1 VASAENTL
9 AGERRRIALRCR
21 HHPSWGADGTVEDI
35 VRQRLRRW
43 LQPRLHRLAALHHEV
58 MEIRAG
64 DPVAA
69 RFAAFGQGSVIEHPA
84 EHLGNTA
91 SVALGDRVLV
101 RPRVTFEA
109 LAPPGTV
116 VIQLGDD
123 VYCGYGA
130 RFVAVNGIE
139 VGAGCTVGH
148 GATLADTV
156 HDYKAAPS
164 EHFHA
169 TGLKLGRPLRLGEGA
184 MVGNNCVVA
193 GGIEIGA
200 GAIIAPNTFVN
211 RDVPARCLVGGN
223 PARVQRRQRDDGT
236 WETVEDQ
243 PPMAGQ

>member
-1 VASAENTL
+1 M
-9 AGERRRIALRCR
+9 
-21 HHPSWGADGTVEDI
+21 
-35 VRQRLRRW
+35 RQRLRRW
-43 LQPRLHRLAALHHEV
+43 LQPRVHRLAALHRDV
-58 MEIRAG
+58 MEIRSG
-64 DPVAA
+64 DPVAR
-69 RFAAFGQGSVIEHPA
+69 RFAEFGEGSVIEHPA

-91 SVALGDRVLV
+91 SVALGSRVVV

-116 VIQLGDD
+116 VIRLGDD

-156 HDYKAAPS
+156 HDYKAAPE

-169 TGLKLGRPLRLGEGA
+169 TQLKLGRPLRLGAGA

-193 GGIEIGA
+193 GGISIGE

-211 RDVPARCLVGGN
+211 RDVPAGCLVGGN
-223 PARVQRRQRDDGT
+223 PARVQRRRRADGT
-236 WETVEDQ
+236 WETADEG
-243 PPMAGQ
+243 PPMAAQ